1 MSNENYIVVFP
12 SLFAENKLS
21 LLMANIKKILK
32 IKNQNY
38 SKISRDG
45 NLILV
50 DANDPVFAST
60 TINLLFGIKQII
72 IAKKIKN
79 DFTTVVNEISKIGT
93 NLLLKGER
101 FYVNVQGAPKGYVT
115 KDVELSATSSLIE
128 NNKKINAKPGTEEK
142 HDKLLFTYITKSNAY
157 VSIFSDKGL
166 GGTVNNSQNQK
177 VVCGIFDEFS
187 ALACLE
193 TIKQGFEVKF
203 VVFYQ
208 NQAELVNLVK
218 ILQRILPRT
227 LQIQF
232 EIEFYKISGLGNNL
246 ASKNFLVTEILPRIA
261 TREKISYVGLPIS
274 PLVFPSAFIK
284 KIKLKIFEFGL
295 IPFVPLSGIGLEI
308 FENAKEIGF
317 EKHVE
322 KIEKILR
329 TKIIEKRIKKLS
341 ERDIDGIIKS
351 KKTAKVNLGP
361 NVLHEIL
368 DTLQIKH

>member
-38 SKISRDG
+38 SKISKDG

-79 DFTTVVNEISKIGT
+79 DFTTVVNEISKMGT

-101 FYVNVQGAPKGYVT
+101 FYVNVQGVPKGYVT

-208 NQAELVNLVK
+208 NHTELVNLVK

-232 EIEFYKISGLGNNL
+232 EIEFYKISGLGNNI

-274 PLVFPSAFIK
+274 PLVFPSVFIK
-284 KIKLKIFEFGL
+284 KIKLKIFKFGL
-295 IPFVPLSGIGLEI
+295 IPFIPLSGIGLEI

-341 ERDIDGIIKS
+341 KRDIDGIIES
-351 KKTAKVNLGP
+351 KKTAKVKLGP
-361 NVLHEIL
+361 NMLHEML
-368 DTLQIKH
+368 DALQIKH

>member
-1 MSNENYIVVFP
+1 MSNENYVVVFP
-12 SLFAENKLS
+12 SIFAENKIS

-60 TINLLFGIKQII
+60 TINLLFGIKQVI

-79 DFTTVVNEISKIGT
+79 DFATVVNEINKIGSS
-93 NLLLKGER
+93 LLLKGEK
-101 FYVNVQGAPKGYVT
+101 FYVNVQGVPKGYVA

-128 NNKKINAKPGTEEK
+128 DNKKINARPGTEDK
-142 HDKLLFTYITKSNAY
+142 HDKLLFTFITKSNAY
-157 VSIFSDKGL
+157 VSIFNDKGL

-208 NQAELVNLVK
+208 KQTELINLVK
-218 ILQRILPRT
+218 ILQKILPRT
-227 LQIQF
+227 LQTRF
-232 EIEFYKISGLGNNL
+232 EVEFYNIFGFGNNL
-246 ASKNFLVTEILPRIA
+246 TSKNFLVAEILSRIA
-261 TREKISYVGLPIS
+261 IKEKISYVGLSVS

-284 KIKLKIFEFGL
+284 KLKLKIFEFGL
-295 IPFVPLSGIGLEI
+295 IPFIPLSGIGLEI
-308 FENAKEIGF
+308 FENAREIGF
-317 EKHVE
+317 EKYLE
-322 KIEKILR
+322 KIERVLR
-329 TKIIEKRIKKLS
+329 TKIGEKHTKKLADT
-341 ERDIDGIIKS
+341 DIDNILEN
-351 KKTAKVNLGP
+351 KKTSKVKIGP
-361 NVLHEIL
+361 NILHEML
-368 DTLQIKH
+368 DTLQVKH

>member
-38 SKISRDG
+38 SKISKDG

-60 TINLLFGIKQII
+60 TINLLFGIKQVI

-101 FYVNVQGAPKGYVT
+101 FYVNVQGVPKGYVT

-208 NQAELVNLVK
+208 NHTELVNLVK

-232 EIEFYKISGLGNNL
+232 EIEFYKISGLGNNI

-274 PLVFPSAFIK
+274 PLVFPSTFIK

-295 IPFVPLSGIGLEI
+295 IPFIPLSGIGLEI

-341 ERDIDGIIKS
+341 ERDIDGIVES
-351 KKTAKVNLGP
+351 KKTAKVKLGP

>member
-1 MSNENYIVVFP
+1 MGNENYIVVFP

-157 VSIFSDKGL
+157 VSIFTDKGL

-203 VVFYQ
+203 AVFYQ
-208 NQAELVNLVK
+208 NQTELINLVK

-284 KIKLKIFEFGL
+284 KIKLKIFGFGL

-341 ERDIDGIIKS
+341 ERDIDGVVKS
-351 KKTAKVNLGP
+351 KKTARVNLGP

>member
-142 HDKLLFTYITKSNAY
+142 HDKLLFAYITKSNAY

-295 IPFVPLSGIGLEI
+295 IPFVPLSGIGLEV

>member
-38 SKISRDG
+38 SKISKDG

-79 DFTTVVNEISKIGT
+79 DFTTVVNEISKMGT

-101 FYVNVQGAPKGYVT
+101 FYVNVQGVPKGYVT

-208 NQAELVNLVK
+208 NHTELVNLVK

-232 EIEFYKISGLGNNL
+232 EIEFYKISGLGNNI

-274 PLVFPSAFIK
+274 PLVFPSVFIK

-295 IPFVPLSGIGLEI
+295 IPFIPLSGIGLEI

-341 ERDIDGIIKS
+341 KRDIDGIIES
-351 KKTAKVNLGP
+351 KKTAKVKLGP
-361 NVLHEIL
+361 NMLHEML
-368 DTLQIKH
+368 DALQIKH

>member
-32 IKNQNY
+32 IKKQNY

-60 TINLLFGIKQII
+60 TINLLFGIKQVI

-101 FYVNVQGAPKGYVT
+101 FYVNVQGVPKGYVT

-232 EIEFYKISGLGNNL
+232 EIEFYKISGFGNNL

-261 TREKISYVGLPIS
+261 TREKISYVGLPIT

-295 IPFVPLSGIGLEI
+295 IPFIPLSGIGLEV

-341 ERDIDGIIKS
+341 KRDIDGIIES
-351 KKTAKVNLGP
+351 KKTAKVKLGP
-361 NVLHEIL
+361 NMLHEML
-368 DTLQIKH
+368 DALQIKH

>member
-128 NNKKINAKPGTEEK
+128 NNKKINAKPGTKEK

-284 KIKLKIFEFGL
+284 KIKLKIFGFGL

-341 ERDIDGIIKS
+341 ERDIDGVVKS
-351 KKTAKVNLGP
+351 KKTARVNLGP

>member
-32 IKNQNY
+32 IKKQNY

-60 TINLLFGIKQII
+60 TINLLFGIKQVI

-101 FYVNVQGAPKGYVT
+101 FYVNVQGVPKGYVT

-208 NQAELVNLVK
+208 NHTELVNLVK

-232 EIEFYKISGLGNNL
+232 EIEFYKISGFGNNL

-274 PLVFPSAFIK
+274 PLVFPSVFIK
-284 KIKLKIFEFGL
+284 KIKLKIFKFGL
-295 IPFVPLSGIGLEI
+295 IPFIPLSGIGLEI

-341 ERDIDGIIKS
+341 ERDIDGIVES
-351 KKTAKVNLGP
+351 KKTAKVKLGP

>member
-1 MSNENYIVVFP
+1 M
-12 SLFAENKLS
+12 
-21 LLMANIKKILK
+21 
-32 IKNQNY
+32 
-38 SKISRDG
+38 
-45 NLILV
+45 
-50 DANDPVFAST
+50 
-60 TINLLFGIKQII
+60 
-72 IAKKIKN
+72 
-79 DFTTVVNEISKIGT
+79 
-93 NLLLKGER
+93 
-101 FYVNVQGAPKGYVT
+101 
-115 KDVELSATSSLIE
+115 
-128 NNKKINAKPGTEEK
+128 
-142 HDKLLFTYITKSNAY
+142 
-157 VSIFSDKGL
+157 
-166 GGTVNNSQNQK
+166 
-177 VVCGIFDEFS
+177 
-187 ALACLE
+187 E

-341 ERDIDGIIKS
+341 ERDIDGVVKS
-351 KKTAKVNLGP
+351 KKTARVNLGP

>member
-142 HDKLLFTYITKSNAY
+142 HDKLLFAYVTKSNAY

-232 EIEFYKISGLGNNL
+232 EIEFYKISGFGNNL

-284 KIKLKIFEFGL
+284 KIKLKIFGFGL

-341 ERDIDGIIKS
+341 ERDIDGVVKS
-351 KKTAKVNLGP
+351 KKTARVNLGP

>member
-1 MSNENYIVVFP
+1 MSKENYVVVFP
-12 SLFAENKLS
+12 SLFAENKVS
-21 LLMANIKKILK
+21 LLVGYIEKILK
-32 IKNQNY
+32 INNQNY

-79 DFTTVVNEISKIGT
+79 DFKTVVDEISKIGS
-93 NLLLKGER
+93 NLLLKGEK
-101 FYVNVQGAPKGYVT
+101 FYVSVQGFPKGYVT

-128 NNKKINAKPGTEEK
+128 KNKNIDARPGTKEK
-142 HDKLLFTYITKSNAY
+142 HDNLLFTYITKSNAY
-157 VSIFSDKGL
+157 VSIFSDRGL

-193 TIKQGFEVKF
+193 TIKQGFKVQI

-208 NQAELVNLVK
+208 KQSELINLVK
-218 ILQRILPRT
+218 ILQKILPRT
-227 LQIQF
+227 LQ
-232 EIEFYKISGLGNNL
+232 ERAKIEFYAIPEFNNSL
-246 ASKNFLVTEILPRIA
+246 ASKNFLFTEILSKVA
-261 TREKISYVGLPIS
+261 TRDKISHVELSIS

-284 KIKLKIFEFGL
+284 KLKLKIFEFGL
-295 IPFVPLSGIGLEI
+295 LPYIPLSGIGLEI

-317 EKHVE
+317 EKHIE

-329 TKIIEKRIKKLS
+329 TKIVEKRMKKLS
-341 ERDIDGIIKS
+341 GRDIDNIIEN
-351 KKTAKVNLGP
+351 KKTSKVKLGP
-361 NVLHEIL
+361 NMLHEIL
-368 DTLQIKH
+368 DMLQVKH

>member
-12 SLFAENKLS
+12 SLFAEIKLS

-38 SKISRDG
+38 SKISRDC

-79 DFTTVVNEISKIGT
+79 DFTTVVNEISKMGT

-101 FYVNVQGAPKGYVT
+101 FYVNVQGVPKGYVT

-208 NQAELVNLVK
+208 NQAELINLVK

-232 EIEFYKISGLGNNL
+232 EIEFYKISGLGNNI

-274 PLVFPSAFIK
+274 PLVFPSTFIK

-295 IPFVPLSGIGLEI
+295 IPFIPLSGIGLEI

-341 ERDIDGIIKS
+341 ERDIDGIVES
-351 KKTAKVNLGP
+351 KKTAKVKLGP

>member
-128 NNKKINAKPGTEEK
+128 NNKKINAKPGTKEK

-341 ERDIDGIIKS
+341 ERDIDGVVKS
-351 KKTAKVNLGP
+351 KKTARVNLGP

>member
-1 MSNENYIVVFP
+1 MSNENYVVVFP
-12 SLFAENKLS
+12 SLFAENKIS

-232 EIEFYKISGLGNNL
+232 EIEFYKISGFGNNL

-261 TREKISYVGLPIS
+261 TREKISYVGLPIT

-341 ERDIDGIIKS
+341 ERDIDGIVES
-351 KKTAKVNLGP
+351 KKTAKVKLGP
-361 NVLHEIL
+361 NMLHEIL

>member
-1 MSNENYIVVFP
+1 MSNENFVVVFP
-12 SLFAENKLS
+12 SIFAENKIS
-21 LLMANIKKILK
+21 LLIANIKKILK

-60 TINLLFGIKQII
+60 TINLLFGIKQVI

-79 DFTTVVNEISKIGT
+79 DFATVVNEINKIGSS
-93 NLLLKGER
+93 LLLKGEK
-101 FYVNVQGAPKGYVT
+101 FYVNVQGVPKGYVA

-128 NNKKINAKPGTEEK
+128 DNKKINARPGTEDK
-142 HDKLLFTYITKSNAY
+142 HDKLLFTFITKSNAY
-157 VSIFSDKGL
+157 VSIFNDKGL

-208 NQAELVNLVK
+208 KQTELINLVK
-218 ILQRILPRT
+218 ILQKILPRT
-227 LQIQF
+227 LQTRF
-232 EIEFYKISGLGNNL
+232 EVEFYNIFGFGNNL
-246 ASKNFLVTEILPRIA
+246 TSKNFLVAEILSRIA
-261 TREKISYVGLPIS
+261 IKEKISYVGLSVS

-284 KIKLKIFEFGL
+284 KLKLKIFEFGL
-295 IPFVPLSGIGLEI
+295 IPFIPLSGIGLEI
-308 FENAKEIGF
+308 FENAREIGF
-317 EKHVE
+317 EKYLE
-322 KIEKILR
+322 KIERVLR
-329 TKIIEKRIKKLS
+329 TKIGEKHTKKLADT
-341 ERDIDGIIKS
+341 DIDNILEN
-351 KKTAKVNLGP
+351 KKTSKVKIGP
-361 NVLHEIL
+361 NILHEML
-368 DTLQIKH
+368 DTLQVKH

>member
-1 MSNENYIVVFP
+1 MSNENYVVVFP
-12 SLFAENKLS
+12 SIFAENKIS
-21 LLMANIKKILK
+21 LLIANIKKILK

-60 TINLLFGIKQII
+60 TINLLFGIKQVI

-79 DFTTVVNEISKIGT
+79 DFATVVNEINKIGSS
-93 NLLLKGER
+93 LLLKGEK
-101 FYVNVQGAPKGYVT
+101 FYVNVQGVPKGYVA

-128 NNKKINAKPGTEEK
+128 DNKKINARPGTEDK
-142 HDKLLFTYITKSNAY
+142 HDKLLFTFITKSNAY
-157 VSIFSDKGL
+157 VSIFNDKGL

-208 NQAELVNLVK
+208 KQTELINLVK
-218 ILQRILPRT
+218 ILQKILPRT
-227 LQIQF
+227 LQTRF
-232 EIEFYKISGLGNNL
+232 EVEFYNIFGFGNNL
-246 ASKNFLVTEILPRIA
+246 TSKNFLVAEILSRIA
-261 TREKISYVGLPIS
+261 IKEKISYVGLSVS

-284 KIKLKIFEFGL
+284 KLKLKIFEFGL
-295 IPFVPLSGIGLEI
+295 IPFIPLSGIGLEI
-308 FENAKEIGF
+308 FENAREIGF
-317 EKHVE
+317 EKYLE
-322 KIEKILR
+322 KIERVLR
-329 TKIIEKRIKKLS
+329 TKIGEKAIAAAPKNN
-341 ERDIDGIIKS
+341 
-351 KKTAKVNLGP
+351 AN
-361 NVLHEIL
+361 NAFC
-368 DTLQIKH
+368 

>member
-142 HDKLLFTYITKSNAY
+142 HDKLLFAYITKSNAY

>member
-1 MSNENYIVVFP
+1 MSNENYVVVFP
-12 SLFAENKLS
+12 SIFAENKIS
-21 LLMANIKKILK
+21 LLIANIKKILK

-60 TINLLFGIKQII
+60 TINLLFGIKQVI

-79 DFTTVVNEISKIGT
+79 DFATVVNEINKIGSS
-93 NLLLKGER
+93 LLLKGEK
-101 FYVNVQGAPKGYVT
+101 FYVNVQGVPKGYVA

-128 NNKKINAKPGTEEK
+128 DNKKINARPGTEDK
-142 HDKLLFTYITKSNAY
+142 HDKLLFTFITKSNAY
-157 VSIFSDKGL
+157 VSIFNDKGL

-208 NQAELVNLVK
+208 KQTELINLVK
-218 ILQRILPRT
+218 ILQKILPRT
-227 LQIQF
+227 LQTRF
-232 EIEFYKISGLGNNL
+232 EVEFYNIFGFGNNL
-246 ASKNFLVTEILPRIA
+246 TSKNFLVAEILSRIA
-261 TREKISYVGLPIS
+261 IKEKISYVGLSVS

-284 KIKLKIFEFGL
+284 KLKLKIFEFGL
-295 IPFVPLSGIGLEI
+295 IPFIPLSGIGLEI
-308 FENAKEIGF
+308 FENAREIGF
-317 EKHVE
+317 EKYLE
-322 KIEKILR
+322 KIERVLR
-329 TKIIEKRIKKLS
+329 TKIGEKHTKKLAGT
-341 ERDIDGIIKS
+341 DIDNILEN
-351 KKTAKVNLGP
+351 KKTSKVKIGP
-361 NVLHEIL
+361 NILHEML
-368 DTLQIKH
+368 DTLQVKH

>member
-1 MSNENYIVVFP
+1 MSNENYVVIFP

-79 DFTTVVNEISKIGT
+79 DFTTVVNEISKMGT

-101 FYVNVQGAPKGYVT
+101 FYVNVQGVPKGYVT

-208 NQAELVNLVK
+208 NQAELINLVK

-227 LQIQF
+227 LQTQF
-232 EIEFYKISGLGNNL
+232 EIEFYKISGLGNNI

-274 PLVFPSAFIK
+274 PLVFPSTFIK

-295 IPFVPLSGIGLEI
+295 IPFIPLSGIGLEI

-341 ERDIDGIIKS
+341 ERDIDGIVES
-351 KKTAKVNLGP
+351 KKTAKVKLGP

>member
-1 MSNENYIVVFP
+1 MSNENYVVVFP

-38 SKISRDG
+38 SKISRDC

-79 DFTTVVNEISKIGT
+79 DFTTVVNEISKMGT

-101 FYVNVQGAPKGYVT
+101 FYVNVQGVPKGYVT

-208 NQAELVNLVK
+208 NQAELINLVK

-232 EIEFYKISGLGNNL
+232 EIEFYKISGLGNNI

-274 PLVFPSAFIK
+274 PLVFPSTFIK

-295 IPFVPLSGIGLEI
+295 IPFIPLSGIGLEI

-341 ERDIDGIIKS
+341 ERDIDGIVES
-351 KKTAKVNLGP
+351 KKTAKVKLGP

>member
-45 NLILV
+45 NLILI

-60 TINLLFGIKQII
+60 TINLLFGIKQIM

-79 DFTTVVNEISKIGT
+79 DFTTVVNETNKIGSS
-93 NLLLKGER
+93 LLLKGER
-101 FYVNVQGAPKGYVT
+101 FYVNVEGVPKGYLT

-128 NNKKINAKPGTEEK
+128 NNKKINAKPGTKEK

-157 VSIFSDKGL
+157 VSIFTDKGL

-203 VVFYQ
+203 AVFYQ
-208 NQAELVNLVK
+208 NQTELINLVK
-218 ILQRILPRT
+218 ILQKILPRT
-227 LQIQF
+227 LQTRF
-232 EIEFYKISGLGNNL
+232 EIEFYKISGFGNSII
-246 ASKNFLVTEILPRIA
+246 SKNFIVTEILPRIA
-261 TREKISYVGLPIS
+261 KREKISYVGLSIS
-274 PLVFPSAFIK
+274 PLVFPSTFIK
-284 KIKLKIFEFGL
+284 KLKLKIFEFGL
-295 IPFVPLSGIGLEI
+295 IPYIPLSGIGLEI

-317 EKHVE
+317 EKHIE

-329 TKIIEKRIKKLS
+329 TKIVEKRMKKLS
-341 ERDIDGIIKS
+341 GRDIDNIIEN
-351 KKTAKVNLGP
+351 KKTSKVKLGP
-361 NVLHEIL
+361 NMLHEIL
-368 DTLQIKH
+368 DMLQVKH

>member
-1 MSNENYIVVFP
+1 MSNENYVVVFP
-12 SLFAENKLS
+12 SIFAENKIS
-21 LLMANIKKILK
+21 LLIANIKKILK

-60 TINLLFGIKQII
+60 TINLLFGIKQVI

-79 DFTTVVNEISKIGT
+79 DFATVVNEINKIGSS
-93 NLLLKGER
+93 LLLKGEK
-101 FYVNVQGAPKGYVT
+101 FYVNVQGVPKGYVA

-128 NNKKINAKPGTEEK
+128 DNKKINARPGTEDK

-157 VSIFSDKGL
+157 VSIFNDKGL

-208 NQAELVNLVK
+208 KQTELINLVK
-218 ILQRILPRT
+218 ILQKILPRT
-227 LQIQF
+227 LQTRF
-232 EIEFYKISGLGNNL
+232 EVEFYNIFGFGNNL
-246 ASKNFLVTEILPRIA
+246 TSKNFLVAEVLSRIA
-261 TREKISYVGLPIS
+261 IKEKISYVGLSVS
-274 PLVFPSAFIK
+274 PLIFPSAFIK
-284 KIKLKIFEFGL
+284 KLKLKIFEFGL
-295 IPFVPLSGIGLEI
+295 IPFIPLSGIGLEI
-308 FENAKEIGF
+308 FENAREIGF
-317 EKHVE
+317 EKYLE
-322 KIEKILR
+322 KIERVLR
-329 TKIIEKRIKKLS
+329 TKIGEKHTKKLADT
-341 ERDIDGIIKS
+341 DIDNILEN
-351 KKTAKVNLGP
+351 KKTSKVKIGP
-361 NVLHEIL
+361 NILHEML
-368 DTLQIKH
+368 DTLQVKH

>member
-32 IKNQNY
+32 IKKQNY

-60 TINLLFGIKQII
+60 TINLLFGIKQVI

-101 FYVNVQGAPKGYVT
+101 FYVNVQGVPKGYVT

-128 NNKKINAKPGTEEK
+128 NNKKNNAKPGTEEK

-218 ILQRILPRT
+218 ILQRILPRA

-232 EIEFYKISGLGNNL
+232 EIEFYKISGFGNNL

-261 TREKISYVGLPIS
+261 TREKISYVGLPIT

-295 IPFVPLSGIGLEI
+295 IPFIPLSGIGLEV

-317 EKHVE
+317 EKHE
-322 KIEKILR
+322 KKIEKILR

-341 ERDIDGIIKS
+341 ERDIDGIVES
-351 KKTAKVNLGP
+351 KKTAKVKLGP
-361 NVLHEIL
+361 NMLHEIL

>member
-1 MSNENYIVVFP
+1 MSNENYVVVFP
-12 SLFAENKLS
+12 SIFAENKIS
-21 LLMANIKKILK
+21 LLVANIKKILK

-60 TINLLFGIKQII
+60 TINLLFGIKQVI

-79 DFTTVVNEISKIGT
+79 DFATVVNEINKIGSS
-93 NLLLKGER
+93 LLLKGEK
-101 FYVNVQGAPKGYVT
+101 FYVNVQGVPKGYVA

-128 NNKKINAKPGTEEK
+128 DNKKINARPGTEDK

-157 VSIFSDKGL
+157 VSIFNDKGL

-208 NQAELVNLVK
+208 KQTELINLVK
-218 ILQRILPRT
+218 ILQKILPRT
-227 LQIQF
+227 LQTRF
-232 EIEFYKISGLGNNL
+232 EVEFYNIFGFGNNL
-246 ASKNFLVTEILPRIA
+246 TSKNFLVAEVLSRIA
-261 TREKISYVGLPIS
+261 IKEKISYVGLSVS

-284 KIKLKIFEFGL
+284 KLKLKIFEFGL
-295 IPFVPLSGIGLEI
+295 IPFIPLSGIGLEI
-308 FENAKEIGF
+308 FENAREIGF
-317 EKHVE
+317 EKYLE
-322 KIEKILR
+322 KIERVLR
-329 TKIIEKRIKKLS
+329 TKIGEKHTKKLADT
-341 ERDIDGIIKS
+341 DIDNILEN
-351 KKTAKVNLGP
+351 KKTSKVKIGP
-361 NVLHEIL
+361 NILHEML
-368 DTLQIKH
+368 DTLQVKH

>member
-1 MSNENYIVVFP
+1 MGNENYIVVFP

-93 NLLLKGER
+93 SLLLKGER

-232 EIEFYKISGLGNNL
+232 EIEFYKISGFGNNL

>member
-1 MSNENYIVVFP
+1 MGNENYIVVFP

-93 NLLLKGER
+93 SLLLKGER

-208 NQAELVNLVK
+208 NHTELVNLVK

-232 EIEFYKISGLGNNL
+232 EIEFYKISGFGNNL

>member
-12 SLFAENKLS
+12 SLFAENKVS

-142 HDKLLFTYITKSNAY
+142 HDKLLFAYITKSNAY

-341 ERDIDGIIKS
+341 ERDIDGVVKS
-351 KKTAKVNLGP
+351 KKTARVNLGP

>member
-93 NLLLKGER
+93 SLLLKGER
-101 FYVNVQGAPKGYVT
+101 FYVNVQGDPKGYVT
-115 KDVELSATSSLIE
+115 KDVELTATSSLIE

-142 HDKLLFTYITKSNAY
+142 HDKLLFAYVTKSNAY

-166 GGTVNNSQNQK
+166 GGTVNNSQNEK

-341 ERDIDGIIKS
+341 ERDIDGVVKS
-351 KKTAKVNLGP
+351 KKTARVNLGP